1 MKPASS
7 IFFTRS
13 RTVFSS
19 KPSFFA
25 IPAGLRCRSANAREP
40 IALNASSQKIR
51 TSLASIRRPEPDG
64 DLKAKRP
71 SGRRRRPSPVA
82 SRQKDPIVGFGSRAP
97 GRKISVVGHA
107 RVMATTAN
115 VQNGVNVDQLV
126 GTIEAV
132 KGTPGLAKFKF
143 RSTSRWDGGARG
155 HTTIK
160 SFFGVGQEDTTRKVA
175 YVLEGDEPPVLLG
188 TNNAPNGVETVLAA
202 LSKCMTVS
210 F

>member
-51 TSLASIRRPEPDG
+51 TSLASIRRPEPGG

-71 SGRRRRPSPVA
+71 MRRRGRPFRVP
-82 SRQKDPIVGFGSRAP
+82 SRLRTDPIVGFGSRAP

-160 SFFGVGQEDTTRKVA
+160 SFFG
-175 YVLEGDEPPVLLG
+175 
-188 TNNAPNGVETVLAA
+188 
-202 LSKCMTVS
+202 
-210 F
+210 